1 MAAGLQGRIKS
12 YDRLYRSTVE
22 NGQRSSIGTF
32 RTEPLLLQ
40 RKGEQSLH
48 FIELE
53 IVKLVLGVG
62 AIIFST
68 Q

>member
-1 MAAGLQGRIKS
+1 MAAGLQWRIKS

-53 IVKLVLGVG
+53 ILKLVFGVG